1 MAAANS
7 SFVLFFSKGEFA
19 RSNFHPSL
27 AKRGKARFLDLLERT
42 QADTLKAFLLAFC
55 LFALEGLSGTVLAA
69 ASSVGIRV
77 GYPQPSG
84 AMLPLWLVSDA
95 KLDLK
100 YGVPVQNIFISGAA
114 RMNQSMI
121 AGDIDLASIGGAV
134 VNTVLAGGDLVAIA
148 VGVPTYGF
156 SLYAR
161 GDVKDI
167 AGLQG
172 KVVGIMSKGASSEH
186 AVIALLQRH
195 NLQPGKDV
203 KFIYLGGV
211 REVLAAIDRGIV
223 SAGVLSSPTT
233 LAARRLGQKE
243 LVNIASLNL
252 PYMHS
257 GVATRRSFARQQP
270 ETVKAYLRAYIAAIK
285 IANEDGETSKRAL
298 SRYLVT
304 KDNAILDEA
313 YQTFRGIFPRV
324 PYVTE
329 DYIKSVIAVSDN
341 PKAAGAN
348 PRDFF
353 DNRFLKEIEESGF
366 VQELYGK
373 R

>member
-1 MAAANS
+1 MTLLISNRLLYLA
-7 SFVLFFSKGEFA
+7 FA
-19 RSNFHPSL
+19 
-27 AKRGKARFLDLLERT
+27 G
-42 QADTLKAFLLAFC
+42 LLAIFS
-55 LFALEGLSGTVLAA
+55 LTDTGSPGSFAADAPT
-69 ASSVGIRV
+69 RV

-84 AMLPLWLVSDA
+84 AMLPLWLVSEA
-95 KLDLK
+95 KLDHK

-156 SLYAR
+156 SLYGR
-161 GDVKDI
+161 PEVKDI
-167 AGLQG
+167 ASLQG
-172 KVVGIMSKGASSEH
+172 KVVAVMSKGASSEH
-186 AVIALLQRH
+186 AVIALLQRY

-211 REVLAAIDRGIV
+211 REVVAALDRGIV

-233 LAARRLGQKE
+233 LMARRLGQRE
-243 LVNIASLNL
+243 LVNIATLNL

-270 ETVKAYLRAYIAAIK
+270 ERVKAYLRAYIAAIK
-285 IANEDGETSKRAL
+285 IANEDAETSKRAL
-298 SRYLVT
+298 ARYLVT
-304 KDNAILDEA
+304 NDSAVLDEA
-313 YQTFRGIFPRV
+313 YQTFRGIFPKV

-329 DYIKSVIAVSDN
+329 DYIKSVLAVSDN

-348 PRDFF
+348 PKDFF
-353 DNRFLKEIEESGF
+353 DTRFLKEIEDSGF
-366 VQELYGK
+366 VQGLYG
-373 R
+373 RR

>member
-1 MAAANS
+1 MMFRCRANSLMLAFAGMLALVWFGDATIVDSFAAN
-7 SFVLFFSKGEFA
+7 A
-19 RSNFHPSL
+19 
-27 AKRGKARFLDLLERT
+27 
-42 QADTLKAFLLAFC
+42 
-55 LFALEGLSGTVLAA
+55 TV
-69 ASSVGIRV
+69 RV

-95 KLDLK
+95 KLDQK

-114 RMNQSMI
+114 RMNQSMV

-134 VNTVLAGGDLVAIA
+134 VNTVLAGSDLVAIA

-156 SLYAR
+156 SLYGR
-161 GDVKDI
+161 PEVKDI

-195 NLQPGKDV
+195 GMQPGKDV

-211 REVLAAIDRGIV
+211 REVVAALDRGIV

-233 LAARRLGQKE
+233 LMARRLGQKE
-243 LVNIASLNL
+243 LVNIATLNL

-257 GVATRRSFARQQP
+257 GVATRRSFTRQQP
-270 ETVKAYLRAYIAAIK
+270 ERIKAYLRAYIAAIK
-285 IANEDGETSKRAL
+285 IANEDAETSKHAL
-298 SRYLVT
+298 ARYLVT
-304 KDNAILDEA
+304 NDSAILDEA
-313 YQTFRGIFPRV
+313 YQTFRGIFPKV

-329 DYIKSVIAVSDN
+329 DYIKSVLAVSDN

-348 PRDFF
+348 PKEFF
-353 DNRFLKEIEESGF
+353 DNRFLKELEDSGF
-366 VQELYGK
+366 VQELYGRK
-373 R
+373 

>member
-1 MAAANS
+1 V
-7 SFVLFFSKGEFA
+7 FVLFGAGASGVA
-19 RSNFHPSL
+19 V
-27 AKRGKARFLDLLERT
+27 A
-42 QADTLKAFLLAFC
+42 ADT
-55 LFALEGLSGTVLAA
+55 AL
-69 ASSVGIRV
+69 RV

-95 KLDLK
+95 KLDQK
-100 YGVPVQNIFISGAA
+100 YGAQVQNIFISGAA
-114 RMNQSMI
+114 RMNQSMV

-167 AGLQG
+167 PSLHG

-186 AVIALLQRH
+186 AVIALLRRY
-195 NLQPGKDV
+195 NMQPGRDV

-211 REVLAAIDRGIV
+211 REVLTAIDRGIV
-223 SAGVLSSPTT
+223 AAGVLSSPTT

-252 PYMHS
+252 PYIHS
-257 GVATRRSFARQQP
+257 GVATRRAFARQQP
-270 ETVKAYLRAYIAAIK
+270 DKVKAYLRAYIAAIK
-285 IANEDGETSKRAL
+285 VANEDAETSKRAL
-298 SRYLVT
+298 SRYLAT
-304 KDNAILDEA
+304 RDSAILEEA

-324 PYVTE
+324 PYVTDE
-329 DYIKSVIAVSDN
+329 YIKSVIAVSDN
-341 PKAAGAN
+341 PKAATAD
-348 PRDFF
+348 PREFF
-353 DNRFLKEIEESGF
+353 DNRYIKELEDSGFIKEI
-366 VQELYGK
+366 YGQ

>member
-1 MAAANS
+1 MTFLYRRKLWWLAFAGALAMVWLGDAISAELFAAN
-7 SFVLFFSKGEFA
+7 A
-19 RSNFHPSL
+19 
-27 AKRGKARFLDLLERT
+27 T
-42 QADTLKAFLLAFC
+42 
-55 LFALEGLSGTVLAA
+55 
-69 ASSVGIRV
+69 IRV

-95 KLDLK
+95 KLDQK

-114 RMNQSMI
+114 RMNQSMV

-134 VNTVLAGGDLVAIA
+134 VNTVLAGSDLVAIA

-156 SLYAR
+156 SLYGR
-161 GDVKDI
+161 PEVKDI

-195 NLQPGKDV
+195 GMQPGKDV

-211 REVLAAIDRGIV
+211 REVVAALDRGIV

-233 LAARRLGQKE
+233 LMARRLGQKE
-243 LVNIASLNL
+243 LVNIATLNL

-257 GVATRRSFARQQP
+257 GVATRRSFTRQQP
-270 ETVKAYLRAYIAAIK
+270 ERIKAYLRAYIAAIK
-285 IANEDGETSKRAL
+285 IANEDAETSKHAL
-298 SRYLVT
+298 ARYLVT
-304 KDNAILDEA
+304 NDSAILDEA
-313 YQTFRGIFPRV
+313 YQTFRGIFPKV

-329 DYIKSVIAVSDN
+329 DYIKSVLAVSDN

-348 PRDFF
+348 PKEFF
-353 DNRFLKEIEESGF
+353 DNRFLKELEDSGF
-366 VQELYGK
+366 VQELYGRK
-373 R
+373 

>member
-1 MAAANS
+1 MTLPIRGRLLCLALAGFILVVWFVGTS
-7 SFVLFFSKGEFA
+7 SM
-19 RSNFHPSL
+19 N
-27 AKRGKARFLDLLERT
+27 
-42 QADTLKAFLLAFC
+42 AF
-55 LFALEGLSGTVLAA
+55 A
-69 ASSVGIRV
+69 ASVPTRV

-84 AMLPLWLVSDA
+84 AMLPLWLVSEA
-95 KLDLK
+95 KLDQK

-161 GDVKDI
+161 PDVKDI
-167 AGLQG
+167 ASLQG
-172 KVVGIMSKGASSEH
+172 KVVGVMSKGASSEH
-186 AVIALLQRH
+186 AVIALLQRY

-211 REVLAAIDRGIV
+211 REVVAALDRGIV

-233 LAARRLGQKE
+233 LMARRLGQKE
-243 LVNIASLNL
+243 LVNIATLNL

-257 GVATRRSFARQQP
+257 GVATRRTFARQQP
-270 ETVKAYLRAYIAAIK
+270 ERVKAYLRAYIAAIK
-285 IANEDGETSKRAL
+285 IANEDAETSKRAL
-298 SRYLVT
+298 ARYLVT
-304 KDNAILDEA
+304 NDSAILDEA
-313 YQTFRGIFPRV
+313 YQTFRGIFPKV

-329 DYIKSVIAVSDN
+329 EYIKSVLAVSDN
-341 PKAAGAN
+341 PKAAGAS
-348 PRDFF
+348 PKDFF
-353 DNRFLKEIEESGF
+353 DTRFLKEIEDSGF
-366 VQELYGK
+366 VQELYGG

>member
-1 MAAANS
+1 MVTFLYRGKFGWLALAGLLAMVWLGDATRAASFAAN
-7 SFVLFFSKGEFA
+7 A
-19 RSNFHPSL
+19 
-27 AKRGKARFLDLLERT
+27 
-42 QADTLKAFLLAFC
+42 
-55 LFALEGLSGTVLAA
+55 TV
-69 ASSVGIRV
+69 RV

-95 KLDLK
+95 KLDQK
-100 YGVPVQNIFISGAA
+100 YAVPVQNIFISGAA

-156 SLYAR
+156 SLYGR
-161 GDVKDI
+161 PEIKDI
-167 AGLQG
+167 AGLRG

-195 NLQPGKDV
+195 GMQPGRDV

-211 REVLAAIDRGIV
+211 REVVAALDRGIV

-233 LAARRLGQKE
+233 LMARRLGQKE
-243 LVNIASLNL
+243 LVNIATLNL

-270 ETVKAYLRAYIAAIK
+270 EQIKAYLRAYIAAIK
-285 IANEDGETSKRAL
+285 IANEDAETSKRAL
-298 SRYLVT
+298 ARYLVT
-304 KDNAILDEA
+304 NDSAILDEA

-329 DYIKSVIAVSDN
+329 DYIKSVLAVSDN

-348 PRDFF
+348 PREFF
-353 DNRFLKEIEESGF
+353 DNHFLKELEESGF
-366 VQELYGK
+366 VQELYGRK
-373 R
+373 

>member
-1 MAAANS
+1 VKIFLGRGKLM
-7 SFVLFFSKGEFA
+7 
-19 RSNFHPSL
+19 SL
-27 AKRGKARFLDLLERT
+27 AFAVM
-42 QADTLKAFLLAFC
+42 LAVVWFGDPTAVA
-55 LFALEGLSGTVLAA
+55 LFAADATV
-69 ASSVGIRV
+69 RV

-95 KLDLK
+95 KLDQK

-114 RMNQSMI
+114 RMNQSMV

-156 SLYAR
+156 SLYGR
-161 GDVKDI
+161 PEIKDI
-167 AGLQG
+167 TSLQG
-172 KVVGIMSKGASSEH
+172 KLVGVMSKGASSEH
-186 AVIALLQRH
+186 AVMALLQRH
-195 NLQPGKDV
+195 GMQPGKDV

-211 REVLAAIDRGIV
+211 REVVAALDRGIV
-223 SAGVLSSPTT
+223 AAGVLSSPTT
-233 LAARRLGQKE
+233 LMARRMGQKE
-243 LVNIASLNL
+243 LVNIATLNL

-270 ETVKAYLRAYIAAIK
+270 ERIKAYLRAYIAAIK

-298 SRYLVT
+298 ARYLVT
-304 KDNAILDEA
+304 NDGAILDEA
-313 YQTFRGIFPRV
+313 YQTFRGIFPKV

-329 DYIKSVIAVSDN
+329 DYIKSVLAVSDN

-353 DNRFLKEIEESGF
+353 DTRFLKEIEDSGF
-366 VQELYGK
+366 VQELYG
-373 R
+373 RR

>member
-1 MAAANS
+1 MKLTSRCKSWPCIFLFVVAIVSLASADYSSAAAAP
-7 SFVLFFSKGEFA
+7 V
-19 RSNFHPSL
+19 
-27 AKRGKARFLDLLERT
+27 
-42 QADTLKAFLLAFC
+42 
-55 LFALEGLSGTVLAA
+55 
-69 ASSVGIRV
+69 RV

-95 KLDLK
+95 KLDQK
-100 YGVPVQNIFISGAA
+100 YGVAVQNIFISGAA
-114 RMNQSMI
+114 RMNQAMV
-121 AGDIDLASIGGAV
+121 AGDIDLASVGGAV

-156 SLYAR
+156 SFYAR
-161 GDVKDI
+161 PEIADI
-167 AGLQG
+167 ASLRG
-172 KVVGIMSKGASSEH
+172 KLVGIMSKGASSEH
-186 AVIALLQRH
+186 AVISLLQRH

-211 REVLAAIDRGIV
+211 REVLAAIERGIV

-243 LVNIASLNL
+243 LVNIATLGV
-252 PYMHS
+252 PYIHS
-257 GVATRRSFARQQP
+257 GVVTRGSFARQQP
-270 ETVKAYLRAYIAAIK
+270 DRVKAYLRAYIAAIK
-285 IANEDGETSKRAL
+285 IANEDAETSKKAL

-304 KDNAILDEA
+304 NDGAILDEA

-329 DYIKSVIAVSDN
+329 EQIKSSLALSEN

-348 PRDFF
+348 PKDFF
-353 DNRFLKEIEESGF
+353 DTRFLKEIEDSGF
-366 VQELYGK
+366 VQELYS
-373 R
+373 RR

>member
-1 MAAANS
+1 MILNHRRKWISPLLVSVIVLVLFGPVTSEALFAAA
-7 SFVLFFSKGEFA
+7 A
-19 RSNFHPSL
+19 
-27 AKRGKARFLDLLERT
+27 
-42 QADTLKAFLLAFC
+42 
-55 LFALEGLSGTVLAA
+55 TV
-69 ASSVGIRV
+69 RV

-84 AMLPLWLVSDA
+84 AMLPLWLVSEA
-95 KLDLK
+95 RLDQK

-114 RMNQSMI
+114 RMNQSMV

-161 GDVKDI
+161 ADVKDI
-167 AGLQG
+167 ASLQG
-172 KVVGIMSKGASSEH
+172 KVIGIMSKGASSEH
-186 AVIALLQRH
+186 AVMALLQRH

-211 REVLAAIDRGIV
+211 REVLAAMDRGIV

-243 LVNIASLNL
+243 LINIASLNL

-257 GVATRRSFARQQP
+257 GVATRRVFARQQP
-270 ETVKAYLRAYIAAIK
+270 EVVKAYLRAYIAAIK
-285 IANEDGETSKRAL
+285 IANEDAETSKRAL

-304 KDNAILDEA
+304 KDSAILEEA

-353 DNRFLKEIEESGF
+353 DTRFLKEIEDSGF
-366 VQELYGK
+366 VQELYG
-373 R
+373 RR

>member
-1 MAAANS
+1 LLVTLGKIEA
-7 SFVLFFSKGEFA
+7 
-19 RSNFHPSL
+19 SL
-27 AKRGKARFLDLLERT
+27 YRLERLCL
-42 QADTLKAFLLAFC
+42 TLAGLLAIFS
-55 LFALEGLSGTVLAA
+55 LIDANIAGSFAADAPT
-69 ASSVGIRV
+69 RV

-84 AMLPLWLVSDA
+84 AMLPLWLVSEA
-95 KLDLK
+95 KLDQK

-161 GDVKDI
+161 PEVKDI
-167 AGLQG
+167 ANLQG

-186 AVIALLQRH
+186 AVIALLQRY

-211 REVLAAIDRGIV
+211 REVVAALDRGIV

-233 LAARRLGQKE
+233 LMARRLGQKE
-243 LVNIASLNL
+243 LVNIATLNL

-257 GVATRRSFARQQP
+257 GVATRRTFARQQP
-270 ETVKAYLRAYIAAIK
+270 ERVKAYLRAYIAAIK
-285 IANEDGETSKRAL
+285 IANEDAETSKRAL
-298 SRYLVT
+298 ARYLVT
-304 KDNAILDEA
+304 NDSAILDEA

-324 PYVTE
+324 PYVAE
-329 DYIKSVIAVSDN
+329 EYIKSVLVVSDN

-348 PRDFF
+348 PKDFY
-353 DNRFLKEIEESGF
+353 DTRFLKEIEDSGF
-366 VQELYGK
+366 VQELYG
-373 R
+373 RR

>member
-1 MAAANS
+1 MIR
-7 SFVLFFSKGEFA
+7 LY
-19 RSNFHPSL
+19 
-27 AKRGKARFLDLLERT
+27 RGQLLC
-42 QADTLKAFLLAFC
+42 LAFAGMLALTC
-55 LFALEGLSGTVLAA
+55 FGVTVNSFAADAPT
-69 ASSVGIRV
+69 RV

-84 AMLPLWLVSDA
+84 AMLPLWLVSEA
-95 KLDLK
+95 KLDQK

-161 GDVKDI
+161 PEVKDI
-167 AGLQG
+167 ANLQG

-186 AVIALLQRH
+186 AVIALLQRY

-211 REVLAAIDRGIV
+211 REVVAALERGIV

-233 LAARRLGQKE
+233 LMARRLGQKE
-243 LVNIASLNL
+243 LVNIATLNL

-257 GVATRRSFARQQP
+257 GVATRRTFARQQP
-270 ETVKAYLRAYIAAIK
+270 ERVKAYLRAYIAAIK

-298 SRYLVT
+298 ARYLVT
-304 KDNAILDEA
+304 NDAAILDEA
-313 YQTFRGIFPRV
+313 YQTFRGIFPKV
-324 PYVTE
+324 PYVT
-329 DYIKSVIAVSDN
+329 DQYIKSVLAVSDN

-348 PRDFF
+348 PKDFF
-353 DNRFLKEIEESGF
+353 DTRFLKEIEDSGF
-366 VQELYGK
+366 VRELYGG

>member
-1 MAAANS
+1 MMFRCRTNSLTLAFAGMLALVWFGDATIVDSFAAN
-7 SFVLFFSKGEFA
+7 A
-19 RSNFHPSL
+19 
-27 AKRGKARFLDLLERT
+27 
-42 QADTLKAFLLAFC
+42 
-55 LFALEGLSGTVLAA
+55 TV
-69 ASSVGIRV
+69 RV

-95 KLDLK
+95 KLDQK

-114 RMNQSMI
+114 RMNQSMV

-134 VNTVLAGGDLVAIA
+134 VNTVLAGSDLVAIA

-156 SLYAR
+156 SLYGR
-161 GDVKDI
+161 PEVKDI

-195 NLQPGKDV
+195 GMQPGKDV

-211 REVLAAIDRGIV
+211 REVVAALDRGIV

-233 LAARRLGQKE
+233 LMARRLGQKE
-243 LVNIASLNL
+243 LVNIATLNL

-257 GVATRRSFARQQP
+257 GVATRRSFTRQQP
-270 ETVKAYLRAYIAAIK
+270 ERIKAYLRAYIAAIK
-285 IANEDGETSKRAL
+285 IANEDAETSKHAL
-298 SRYLVT
+298 ARYLVT
-304 KDNAILDEA
+304 NDSAILDEA
-313 YQTFRGIFPRV
+313 YQTFRGIFPKV

-329 DYIKSVIAVSDN
+329 DYIKSVLAVSDN

-348 PRDFF
+348 PKEFF
-353 DNRFLKEIEESGF
+353 DNRFLKELEDSGF
-366 VQELYGK
+366 VQELYVRK
-373 R
+373 